1 MNLHEL
7 VKDIKSLVPTLGA
20 LSTETKNQ
28 ALESIAQILIREEKL
43 ISEANQLD
51 LEAAEKE
58 AVDKPLVARLNF
70 QGKKMKQA
78 IDGLRSLQGLPDPV
92 GRVLS
97 ARELDEGLILQ
108 QVSAP
113 IGVIGMI
120 FESRPDAL
128 VQIAALAL
136 KSGNGLV
143 LKGGSE
149 AKHTNR
155 ILADLI
161 EVATKE
167 AGIPEGWIYLL
178 ETREEVTEILAMH
191 HEIDL
196 LIPRGSNAFVQYI
209 MNNTQIP
216 VLGHADGITHL
227 YIDEFA
233 DLEMAVKV
241 AIDSKTQ
248 YVSVCN
254 ALETLL
260 VHQSVAEQFL
270 PEFAQ
275 KAKAKDV
282 KLIGCAETAGIIEVQ
297 KATEE
302 DWKTEYLD
310 YILSI
315 KIVGS
320 MAEAITHINTY
331 GSGHTDSIVTAK
343 AENAEA
349 FMNLV
354 DAGCV
359 FWNTSTRFSDGFVFG
374 LGPRWG
380 SARKKSMLEGRWV

>member
-1 MNLHEL
+1 MVFRKKGIFFSKKDFLRKARGKPTEESKMNLHTL
-7 VKDIKSLVPTLGA
+7 VKDMKSLVPTLGA
-20 LSTETKNQ
+20 LSTEQKNQ

-43 ISEANQLD
+43 IAEANQLD

-58 AVDKPLVARLNF
+58 KVDKPLVARLNF
-70 QGKKMKQA
+70 QGKKMTQA
-78 IDGLRSLQGLPDPV
+78 IDGLRSLQSLPDPV

-97 ARELDEGLILQ
+97 ARELDEGLILHQ
-108 QVSAP
+108 ESAP

-136 KSGNGLV
+136 KSSNGLV

-161 EVATKE
+161 ELATKE

-178 ETREEVTEILAMH
+178 ETREEVAEILAMH

-196 LIPRGSNAFVQYI
+196 LIPRGSNSFVQYI

-260 VHQSVAEQFL
+260 VHRSVAKEFL
-270 PEFAQ
+270 SAFAQ
-275 KAKAKDV
+275 KAKEKEV
-282 KLIGCAETAGIIEVQ
+282 TLIGCENTAKIIDVRAAE
-297 KATEE
+297 EE

-315 KIVGS
+315 KLWTAWTKPLAIS
-320 MAEAITHINTY
+320 TPTEA
-331 GSGHTDSIVTAK
+331 VTPTALSPLRLRTPK
-343 AENAEA
+343 P
-349 FMNLV
+349 L
-354 DAGCV
+354 
-359 FWNTSTRFSDGFVFG
+359 
-374 LGPRWG
+374 
-380 SARKKSMLEGRWV
+380 